1 MNKVCFFLSFDISRS
16 LAGRKC
22 QREAPF
28 QAFCSDFQ
36 KQSKGK
42 GCNLPQTLSL
52 CACKKSKKKNKRK
65 KFQRK

>member
-36 KQSKGK
+36 KQSKGY
-42 GCNLPQTLSL
+42 NFAQTLSL
-52 CACKKSKKKNKRK
+52 SLCLVSASDLSLV
-65 KFQRK
+65 